1 MKLRSYQSKNTSEI
15 SVLRHLLKTY
25 SYCIKNGS
33 LDSWVDIQDNVCVY
47 NIFNKLERE
56 LNKQEGQN
64 DGNTNQS
71 NNSR

>member
-15 SVLRHLLKTY
+15 NVLRHLLKTY

-71 NNSR
+71 NN

>member
-1 MKLRSYQSKNTSEI
+1 MKLRSYQLKNTNEI
-15 SVLRHLLKTY
+15 NVLRHLLKTY
-25 SYCIKNGS
+25 NYCIKNGS

-64 DGNTNQS
+64 DGTGNKP

>member
-1 MKLRSYQSKNTSEI
+1 MKLTSFQSKTTSEI
-15 SVLRHLLKTY
+15 NVLRHLLKTY

-33 LDSWVDIQDNVCVY
+33 LDSWLEINDNVCVY

-64 DGNTNQS
+64 DRNGNQ
-71 NNSR
+71 